1 MMCWLSVGRDL
12 SFRSGDGRMV
22 VARKGSE
29 WPVCYPSKTLGL
41 VHPPAIGKRAWLPIP
56 LPVCKAQKIKSGKAG
71 HLIVFSGCQ
80 SLPLWSRES
89 LWPLTTPRA
98 PGSPLQAEGRGRVC
112 GTQDLLTHRDQWAL
126 WERKPG
132 RGVWAWTASRAR
144 VASRNPS
151 PLLSHLSR
159 GTQWQGKEW
168 KGILMTYCETCGNTK
183 CSVNS

>member
-12 SFRSGDGRMV
+12 SFQSGDGRWEMV
-22 VARKGSE
+22 VRKRSE
-29 WPVCYPSKTLGL
+29 WLMSYPWKTLGL
-41 VHPPAIGKRAWLPIP
+41 LHPPAIGKRAWLPIP
-56 LPVCKAQKIKSGKAG
+56 LPVCKALKIKSGKAG

-80 SLPLWSRES
+80 SLPLWSGES

-112 GTQDLLTHRDQWAL
+112 GTQDLLTHRDQQAL

-144 VASRNPS
+144 VASRIPS
-151 PLLSHLSR
+151 PLLPHLSR
-159 GTQWQGKEW
+159 ARSDRARNGRV
-168 KGILMTYCETCGNTK
+168 Y
-183 CSVNS
+183 